1 MQLNYLG
8 PEGANNLLQPEK
20 LISESNT
27 LRLQKPPKKHV
38 ETVSVSAS
46 SSSSDGEHYDF
57 NKRDSESCDSHPTTP
72 SETRSSS
79 SSDEDIQ
86 TILDNVLLNNNSNP
100 KAMNNIISK
109 CDDSAMSPL
118 ARRRHQ
124 LPMYIICPTPSG
136 WKGKIY
142 LLQIFSFFYYEI
154 PYFLPDEEVFAMKVP
169 SLRRKSFLIF
179 LQKTKST
186 PRGSFR
192 DAEAW
197 LANLN

>member
-8 PEGANNLLQPEK
+8 PEGANNILQPEK
-20 LISESNT
+20 LISEFNT

-38 ETVSVSAS
+38 EPISVSAS

-57 NKRDSESCDSHPTTP
+57 NKRDSESYDSHPTTP

-86 TILDNVLLNNNSNP
+86 TILDNVLQNNNSNQ

-109 CDDSAMSPL
+109 CDGSATSPL
-118 ARRRHQ
+118 ARRRNQ

-136 WKGKIY
+136 WEGKIY

-154 PYFLPDEEVFAMKVP
+154 PYFCRMKRF
-169 SLRRKSFLIF
+169 SLRKCEFAAKTVLNFFYKKLI
-179 LQKTKST
+179 QT
-186 PRGSFR
+186 PRK
-192 DAEAW
+192 
-197 LANLN
+197 L

>member
-8 PEGANNLLQPEK
+8 PEGANDIHQPEQ
-20 LISESNT
+20 LISEFQT

-38 ETVSVSAS
+38 ETVSISAS

-57 NKRDSESCDSHPTTP
+57 NTRDSESCDSHPTTP

-136 WKGKIY
+136 WEGKIY
-142 LLQIFSFFYYEI
+142 LLQIFSFFTT
-154 PYFLPDEEVFAMKVP
+154 K
-169 SLRRKSFLIF
+169 FLIF
-179 LQKTKST
+179 AGWRGFRRESAEFEAKTVLNFFYKKLNQPS
-186 PRGSFR
+186 RG
-192 DAEAW
+192 
-197 LANLN
+197 NLRHRA

>member
-1 MQLNYLG
+1 MQLNYMG
-8 PEGANNLLQPEK
+8 PEGANNILQPEK
-20 LISESNT
+20 LISEFNA
-27 LRLQKPPKKHV
+27 LRLQKPPKKQA
-38 ETVSVSAS
+38 ETISVSAS

-57 NKRDSESCDSHPTTP
+57 NKRDSESCDSQPTTP

-86 TILDNVLLNNNSNP
+86 TILDNVLLNNNSNQ

-136 WKGKIY
+136 WEGK
-142 LLQIFSFFYYEI
+142 E
-154 PYFLPDEEVFAMKVP
+154 P
-169 SLRRKSFLIF
+169 
-179 LQKTKST
+179 
-186 PRGSFR
+186 
-192 DAEAW
+192 
-197 LANLN
+197 